1 MLCRFVE
8 SKDGGFPVR
17 PSLDSTISQGR
28 ETTQLMFTDA
38 GRWLGNPTFGSAV
51 GTLFCLAAKPTPV

>member
-1 MLCRFVE
+1 MAA
-8 SKDGGFPVR
+8 S
-17 PSLDSTISQGR
+17 PSAVLSNSTVSQGS
-28 ETTQLMFTDA
+28 ETTQFDVTDA